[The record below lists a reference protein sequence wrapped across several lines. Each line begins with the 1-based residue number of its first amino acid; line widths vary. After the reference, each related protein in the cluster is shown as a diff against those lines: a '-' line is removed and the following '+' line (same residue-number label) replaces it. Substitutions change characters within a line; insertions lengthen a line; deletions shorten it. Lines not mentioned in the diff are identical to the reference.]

1 MEYIE
6 FFNHIYQEPILK
18 DYIFKN
24 LLAKQKRVKKGEKV
38 IISNDEVVYIS
49 NPCFLRKI
57 HLGEKAYYNLLSED
71 SFVFTTKSHSK
82 MVLIALMDTEY
93 SKLNKNA
100 LFNLLESENILSCFY
115 LAYAKKIQ
123 EDIRFDLK
131 MSGEDSEGK
140 VLMLLDKLL
149 GRQRGDSAIPNSLS
163 IYNIAKIVSSSVE
176 EIEEAIQGLKAKGY
190 IQGKGRKLTYHAK
203 KSIGEEVVTI
213 D

>member
-1 MEYIE
+1 
-6 FFNHIYQEPILK
+6 
-18 DYIFKN
+18 
-24 LLAKQKRVKKGEKV
+24 
-38 IISNDEVVYIS
+38 
-49 NPCFLRKI
+49 
-57 HLGEKAYYNLLSED
+57 
-71 SFVFTTKSHSK
+71 
-82 MVLIALMDTEY
+82 MDTEY
-93 SKLNKNA
+93 SKLNKNV

-131 MSGEDSEGK
+131 MSGESSEGK

-149 GRQRGDSAIPNSLS
+149 GRQKEGSAIPNSLS

-176 EIEEAIQGLKAKGY
+176 EIEEAIQGLKAKEY

-203 KSIGEEVVTI
+203 KATREEVVTI